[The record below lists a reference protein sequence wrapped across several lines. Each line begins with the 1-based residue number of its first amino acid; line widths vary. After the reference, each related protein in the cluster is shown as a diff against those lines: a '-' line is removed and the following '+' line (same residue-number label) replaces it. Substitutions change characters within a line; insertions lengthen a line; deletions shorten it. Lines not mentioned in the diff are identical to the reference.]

1 MCWFSR
7 LSKAGTDNHLRTVNK
22 SALPDSQ
29 SDIVN
34 KMIEAIDKNQNT
46 PDLTN
51 TIFWRARKHGSDQ
64 LCAYPEDR
72 MSAPPVHLSKAG
84 RISPEGVPGLYLSD
98 SVDTAIAENR
108 PWKGANL
115 SVASFQLLKKH
126 KLAYLR
132 RSEMVAEILHVGKR
146 IPVSAVQSLSFMA
159 SSFSKPVGSES
170 ADDYVPTQFFSD
182 RLKLLGYEGLV
193 YDSMMYEGGYN
204 LALFDPSNGVSLMGK
219 VEVYYVTKVQY
230 AFNKY

>member
-1 MCWFSR
+1 
-7 LSKAGTDNHLRTVNK
+7 
-22 SALPDSQ
+22 
-29 SDIVN
+29 
-34 KMIEAIDKNQNT
+34 
-46 PDLTN
+46 
-51 TIFWRARKHGSDQ
+51 
-64 LCAYPEDR
+64 
-72 MSAPPVHLSKAG
+72 
-84 RISPEGVPGLYLSD
+84 
-98 SVDTAIAENR
+98 
-108 PWKGANL
+108 
-115 SVASFQLLKKH
+115 
-126 KLAYLR
+126 
-132 RSEMVAEILHVGKR
+132 
-146 IPVSAVQSLSFMA
+146 MA